1 MHLSLPL
8 PDPAA
13 WLPPGGWASHPGLR
27 GVSCILRTTATPLE
41 KLNDRWIKLI
51 GIPAVEFGTNLFYL
65 ESYYYDWLVY
75 FRTSLFGLVYFY
87 LMWELVTR

>member
-1 MHLSLPL
+1 M
-8 PDPAA
+8 
-13 WLPPGGWASHPGLR
+13 
-27 GVSCILRTTATPLE
+27 E

-65 ESYYYDWLVY
+65 ESYHYDWLVY

>member
-1 MHLSLPL
+1 
-8 PDPAA
+8 
-13 WLPPGGWASHPGLR
+13 
-27 GVSCILRTTATPLE
+27 LE